1 MKIIYFAGGN
11 RLNTLKAVNNIE
23 KVQVSKICIAS
34 IEPNIEKYRKFANEN
49 NIKLEVFSKKNIE
62 ELFSKDN
69 EEILLSVGY
78 RFIIPSIIFNQFK
91 YAINI
96 YPSLLP
102 KYKGAYSGFAIIENG
117 EKETGITAHFIDD
130 GIDTGDII
138 CQTVIPLTNFDTIN
152 SMSKKV
158 SKIEA
163 SFVSDVINNI
173 VDNNFKTQK
182 QINSNNIIYNKK
194 RVPEDSLIDINKP
207 LIELYN
213 KIRSCDQENYPAYFE
228 LEGKK
233 VKIILE
239 FENAI

>member
-11 RLNTLKAVNNIE
+11 RLNTLKAVNNIK
-23 KVQVSKICIAS
+23 KVQVTKICVAS
-34 IEPNIEKYRKFANEN
+34 IETNENVEKYRKFANEN
-49 NIKLEVFSKKNIE
+49 NIKFEVFSKRNIE
-62 ELFSKDN
+62 KLFLKDD

-78 RFIIPSIIFNQFK
+78 RFIIPPIIFNQFK

-96 YPSLLP
+96 HPSLLP

-152 SMSKKV
+152 TMSEKI
-158 SKIEA
+158 SKIEP
-163 SFVSDVINNI
+163 SFVSDVINSI
-173 VDNNFKTQK
+173 IDNNFKTQK
-182 QINSNNIIYNKK
+182 QININYMVYNKK
-194 RVPEDSLIDINKP
+194 RVPEDSLIDVNKP

-213 KIRSCDQENYPAYFE
+213 KIRSCDQERYPAYFE

-233 VKIILE
+233 IKVKLE
-239 FENAI
+239 FED

>member
-1 MKIIYFAGGN
+1 MKLIYFAGGN
-11 RLNTLKAVNNIE
+11 RLDTLKAVSNIKE
-23 KVQVSKICIAS
+23 IEISKICITS
-34 IEPNIEKYRKFANEN
+34 IESNIDKYKEFADKRNIEFQVYN
-49 NIKLEVFSKKNIE
+49 KKNIE
-62 ELFSKDN
+62 ELFSKND

-78 RFIIPSIIFNQFK
+78 RFIIPSSIFKQFK

-96 YPSLLP
+96 HPSLLP

-158 SKIEA
+158 SMIEP

-182 QINSNNIIYNKK
+182 QINSNNMIYNKK
-194 RVPEDSLIDINKP
+194 RVPEDSLIDVNKP

-233 VKIILE
+233 VKVRLE
-239 FENAI
+239 FED